1 MICDFLVWRLDGSF
15 KIASI
20 SARFE
25 AVNAVESISPN
36 KLQIVDCV
44 SGKRAT
50 VEDGTFAVGSDP
62 ASDLRI
68 EGGEADRMLMRITRV
83 LGAYHIYPGGGEK
96 TFIFDGQEVSNIG
109 IRDKSE
115 HTVVVK
121 GCPFI
126 VRMSSDVEEREE
138 WLSSIDPE
146 SWHVYKRSEQEWA
159 GPVSRAELPLLI
171 NCEPGEVIIMC
182 GGMKEMGF
190 YPHQIMTRLTGP
202 ATNGVA
208 HSSFAPAGEV
218 QFEVPEVN
226 VEYGEFT
233 CPVCWFRFDRGDVM
247 NIAIHASLRGD
258 PILGE
263 EHMQRFLASRFNDR
277 GQALDAMGLSAPEI
291 ACPHCRRKLPPNFLD
306 QPHHIFSIVGAPS
319 SGKSYYL
326 SVLVKKMQDIAF
338 KHFGV
343 TFRDAAPSEN
353 AVLNDMRNHL
363 FSAGTP
369 EEAYFAKTDL
379 EGALYETLPRQGRQ
393 VRLPKP
399 FVFRM
404 TDKERGEDGFSIVF
418 YDNAGEHFEPGRNS
432 ADSPGAQHI
441 AVASGIF
448 FLFDPL
454 YNPEFRRKL
463 EGHSD
468 PQLAQRRSDQQDILL
483 AESET
488 RIKEILGLSSSE
500 RISTPLAVIA
510 GKSDAWLEMLGDAPL
525 LPALDCGPDGARIR
539 VDHIRENSDRV
550 RNLLL
555 GISPSIVAN
564 AEAISS
570 DVMFFAAS
578 PLGHPPVRFE
588 DSEGHIRIGPDPVR
602 LNPQRVEDATL
613 WVLSKIAPSMFP
625 SYS

>member
-1 MICDFLVWRLDGSF
+1 M
-15 KIASI
+15 
-20 SARFE
+20 
-25 AVNAVESISPN
+25 
-36 KLQIVDCV
+36 
-44 SGKRAT
+44 
-50 VEDGTFAVGSDP
+50 
-62 ASDLRI
+62 
-68 EGGEADRMLMRITRV
+68 
-83 LGAYHIYPGGGEK
+83 
-96 TFIFDGQEVSNIG
+96 
-109 IRDKSE
+109 
-115 HTVVVK
+115 
-121 GCPFI
+121 
-126 VRMSSDVEEREE
+126 
-138 WLSSIDPE
+138 
-146 SWHVYKRSEQEWA
+146 
-159 GPVSRAELPLLI
+159 
-171 NCEPGEVIIMC
+171 
-182 GGMKEMGF
+182 
-190 YPHQIMTRLTGP
+190 
-202 ATNGVA
+202 
-208 HSSFAPAGEV
+208 
-218 QFEVPEVN
+218 
-226 VEYGEFT
+226 EYGEFT

-247 NIAIHASLRGD
+247 NIAVHASLRGD

-263 EHMQRFLASRFNDR
+263 EYMQRFLSSRFNDR
-277 GQALDAMGLSAPEI
+277 GQALDAMGLAAPEI

-326 SVLVKKMQDIAF
+326 SVLVKMMQDIAF
-338 KHFGV
+338 KRFGV

-353 AVLNDMRNHL
+353 AVLNDMRKHL

-369 EEAYFAKTDL
+369 EEAYLAKTDL

-404 TDKERGEDGFSIVF
+404 TQKDRGEDGFSIVF

-463 EGHSD
+463 DGHSD
-468 PQLAQRRSDQQDILL
+468 PQLEQRRSDQQDILL
-483 AESET
+483 AESEA

-510 GKSDAWLEMLGDAPL
+510 GKSDAWLDMLGAEPL
-525 LPALDCGPDGARIR
+525 KPALDNGPDGARVR
-539 VDHIRENSDRV
+539 LDHIHENSERV
-550 RNLLL
+550 RKILL
-555 GISPSIVAN
+555 GISPAIVAN

-578 PLGHPPVRFE
+578 PLGHPPVRFK
-588 DSEGHIRIGPDPVR
+588 DSEGHIRIGPDPVK

-625 SYS
+625 SHS

>member
-1 MICDFLVWRLDGSF
+1 MQ
-15 KIASI
+15 
-20 SARFE
+20 
-25 AVNAVESISPN
+25 
-36 KLQIVDCV
+36 KLWIVDCLT
-44 SGKRAT
+44 GKRASVNAGVFT
-50 VEDGTFAVGSDP
+50 IGSSP
-62 ASDLRI
+62 TSDLMI
-68 EGGEADRMLMRITRV
+68 GSGDEDAALLRITQV
-83 LGAYHIYPGGGEK
+83 IKAYHVYPGNG
-96 TFIFDGQEVSNIG
+96 TNSIMFDGQEVSNIG
-109 IRDKSE
+109 IRDESE
-115 HTVVVK
+115 HTIVVR
-121 GCPFI
+121 GYPF
-126 VRMSSDVEEREE
+126 VLRAGASDDDKWAHSV
-138 WLSSIDPE
+138 DP
-146 SWHVYKRSEQEWA
+146 SNWHVYKRTEQQWA
-159 GPVSRAELPLLI
+159 GPVAREELSLMTD
-171 NCEPGEVIIMC
+171 CEPGEIILMC
-182 GGMKEMGF
+182 KGMKEMGF
-190 YPHQIMTRLTGP
+190 YPHQIMTRMSSIS
-202 ATNGVA
+202 TNEKGELGQRPSLQV
-208 HSSFAPAGEV
+208 FEAPEI
-218 QFEVPEVN
+218 N

-247 NIAIHASLRGD
+247 NIAVHASLRGD
-258 PILGE
+258 TVLGE

-291 ACPHCRRKLPPNFLD
+291 SCPHCRRKLPPNFLD

-326 SVLVKKMQDIAF
+326 SVLVKMMQDISF

-369 EEAYFAKTDL
+369 EEAYLAKTDL

-404 TDKERGEDGFSIVF
+404 SERDRGEDGFSIVF

-454 YNPEFRRKL
+454 YNPEFKRKL
-463 EGHSD
+463 AGHSD

-500 RISTPLAVIA
+500 RISTPLSVIV
-510 GKSDAWLEMLGDAPL
+510 GKSDAWLHLLGNATL
-525 LPALDCGPDGARIR
+525 LPAYENGADGSR
-539 VDHIRENSDRV
+539 VRLDHIQVNSTRV
-550 RNLLL
+550 RELLL
-555 GISPSIVAN
+555 GICPSIVAN

-570 DVMFFAAS
+570 DVMYFAAS
-578 PLGHPPVRFE
+578 PLGHPPVEFE
-588 DSEGHIRIGPDPVR
+588 DSEGHLRIGPDPVK
-602 LNPQRVEDATL
+602 LDPQRVEDATL

-625 SYS
+625 SHS